1 MTEQMKQAR
10 DEKARTYGYNNA
22 IYIDKA
28 MLSKEGYQYL
38 EEKPAK
44 DFTEGTDWYRNNVWH
59 DAKKEKPVYYDD
71 DSHTNQIVVIGNT
84 PVGVGMSVVSLI
96 SEDTIYSIV
105 TRKEYKWGCCPFSK
119 WAYMEDLLP
128 TEGYKEF

>member
-38 EEKPAK
+38 EGKPAK

-59 DAKKEKPVYYDD
+59 D
-71 DSHTNQIVVIGNT
+71 
-84 PVGVGMSVVSLI
+84 I
-96 SEDTIYSIV
+96 SEEVDISKYVLLYDERHGHLSPPCRSLSRNMSALVSEMNRRNSAFFT
-105 TRKEYKWGCCPFSK
+105 K
-119 WAYMEDLLP
+119 WAYKDDLLP
-128 TEGYKEF
+128 DENI

>member
-1 MTEQMKQAR
+1 MTDQMKQAR

-28 MLSKEGYQYL
+28 MLNKEGYQYL

-44 DFTEGTDWYRNNVWH
+44 DFKEGTDWYRNNVWH
-59 DAKKEKPVYYDD
+59 D
-71 DSHTNQIVVIGNT
+71 
-84 PVGVGMSVVSLI
+84 I
-96 SEDTIYSIV
+96 SEEADLSKFVLLYDEAGGYLSPPS
-105 TRKEYKWGCCPFSK
+105 RFPFRDMSGFISTMNNKYGANYTK

-128 TEGYKEF
+128 DKNI